1 MKRRGFIVLV
11 GAVVSGAAG
20 SFIVRAQQP
29 AMPVIGFLNVASPEL
44 FATRVAAFFRGLS
57 EFGYLEGRTVSIEY
71 RWANGDYALLPTLA
85 SDLARRQVD
94 VIAATGG
101 IPSAIAAKEATSTI
115 PVVFVAGSD
124 PVKFGVV
131 ANLNRPGGN
140 VTGMTAFN
148 SELVPKRLELVRA
161 LTPAATSIALLVN
174 PNNPIAQSLID
185 DVQAEARRLSFQLH
199 VLQAGAEQDL
209 DRAFATLTDLRA
221 GALVIGTDGFF
232 DSQSAKLGAMAARL
246 AMPTIYQTPEFTAA
260 GGLMSYGASLPDAY
274 RLAGVYVGRIL
285 KGEKPGDLPV
295 QQSTKVE
302 LIINL
307 KTAKALGVTIPPSLL
322 ARADEVIE

>member
-1 MKRRGFIVLV
+1 MRSAGVRRREIIVFV
-11 GAVVSGAAG
+11 GAVVCVATTG
-20 SFIVRAQQP
+20 SFVVRAQQA
-29 AMPVIGFLNVASPEL
+29 AMPVIGFLNVSSPEL

-57 EFGYLEGRTVSIEY
+57 EFGYVEGRNVSIEY

-85 SDLARRQVD
+85 SDLARRQVN

-209 DRAFATLTDLRA
+209 DRPFATLTDLRA

-232 DSQSAKLGAMAARL
+232 DSQSAK
-246 AMPTIYQTPEFTAA
+246 
-260 GGLMSYGASLPDAY
+260 
-274 RLAGVYVGRIL
+274 
-285 KGEKPGDLPV
+285 
-295 QQSTKVE
+295 
-302 LIINL
+302 
-307 KTAKALGVTIPPSLL
+307 
-322 ARADEVIE
+322 